1 MNSSNPSASSEPGR
15 NRRLFARVPAGVV
28 PQLTARV
35 VGGPQVRLI
44 DISQRGA
51 LVETTLHLRPGRPVS
66 IRFVAADTTF
76 TLTGAVVRSSV
87 AVLDD
92 QGVKYHT
99 ALSFKKDVQFCPDPP
114 LAPAFPAD
122 RPGAPAPGRAG
133 AVAVHRGA
141 EAVADDVMMMVAAPG
156 ETGEAL
162 RERLLANS
170 W

>member
-1 MNSSNPSASSEPGR
+1 
-15 NRRLFARVPAGVV
+15 
-28 PQLTARV
+28 LTARV
-35 VGGPQVRLI
+35 VDGPQVRLI

-51 LVETTLHLRPGRPVS
+51 LVETALHLRPGRPVS

-114 LAPAFPAD
+114 LANGLASEPSATAAAGLATAPAGH
-122 RPGAPAPGRAG
+122 PGADSMTA
-133 AVAVHRGA
+133 
-141 EAVADDVMMMVAAPG
+141 DVMMMVAAPG